1 MIIWALAAG
10 CAPFVFD
17 ARGVAGEDSEL
28 PDGDKIV
35 DVDIDASN
43 VESESNSGA

>member
-1 MIIWALAAG
+1 MIIWALTAG
-10 CAPFVFD
+10 CDPLVFD
-17 ARGVAGEDSEL
+17 ARGVAGEDGKL

-43 VESESNSGA
+43 VESGSDSVA